1 MYDYE
6 VRLDK
11 IKGDRQS
18 GSLQILNNTIN
29 VIQEAL
35 SERDLNISDL
45 KTKVVDVSSVF
56 PDFAVLNHFIS
67 GINKVGNTKEE
78 FLDFISAYELEWN
91 DVDRD
96 ISIHFLSSIEVNNST
111 ILLHSNSRTIHALF
125 EEIAMQKY
133 NVEVYQTESH
143 PGREG
148 VLQAEYLR
156 KLGFNVFL
164 INDDEVI
171 DLMNPIEMFLIGAD
185 GIEPENIINKTGSSV
200 IAKMFVERGKPVF
213 VLADSRKIIKDE
225 RPVKSLLFEK
235 VPGSLVTGVI
245 TEKGLLN

>member
-1 MYDYE
+1 MYDFK
-6 VRLDK
+6 VQLSK
-11 IKGDRQS
+11 IKNDRQS
-18 GSLQILNNTIN
+18 GSLQILNNTLN
-29 VIQEAL
+29 VIQEAI
-35 SERDLNISDL
+35 SARDINIHDL
-45 KTKVVDVSSVF
+45 KAMVVDLSSDF
-56 PDFAVLNHFIS
+56 PDFAVLQHFIS
-67 GINKVGNTKEE
+67 GINQAGNTKREL
-78 FLDFISAYELEWN
+78 LDFISNYKQKWQN
-91 DVDRD
+91 VDRD
-96 ISIHFLSSIEVNNST
+96 ISNHFLSSIKVNDST
-111 ILLHSNSRTIHALF
+111 VLLHSNSRTIHALF
-125 EEIAMQKY
+125 EEITRRNLTV
-133 NVEVYQTESH
+133 NVFQTESR
-143 PGREG
+143 PGGEG